1 MYADRDAKTNHPYAA
16 KRWAGNEQQNHK
28 GAIKMR
34 YQVSGSY
41 KITFGKTIIADSEA
55 DTQKK
60 AAELEVA
67 DIDDI
72 EIIDWGDID
81 IDDVVAVINRDLDL
95 NGTEM

>member
-1 MYADRDAKTNHPYAA
+1 
-16 KRWAGNEQQNHK
+16 
-28 GAIKMR
+28 MR
-34 YQVSGSY
+34 YRVSGSH

-55 DTQKK
+55 DAQKK

-81 IDDVVAVINRDLDL
+81 IDDVVAVIDGDLDL